1 MYNHLHLLYVTGHG
15 LGKTGLIYTKYTL
28 VHIMTPISC
37 SVCAIQ
43 TLLVLLNSL
52 WISTYMYDDSLDKIQ
67 ITDNMLSCFKLSKSG
82 HILRAD
88 KTDFPR
94 SGHIYSS

>member
-15 LGKTGLIYTKYTL
+15 LEKTGLIYTKYTL
-28 VHIMTPISC
+28 VLIMAPISC
-37 SVCAIQ
+37 SVCTIQ

-52 WISTYMYDDSLDKIQ
+52 WISTYTYDDILDAIQ
-67 ITDNMLSCFKLSKSG
+67 ITDNTLSRFKLSKSG

-88 KTDFPR
+88 KTGFPR
-94 SGHIYSS
+94 SDHIYSS